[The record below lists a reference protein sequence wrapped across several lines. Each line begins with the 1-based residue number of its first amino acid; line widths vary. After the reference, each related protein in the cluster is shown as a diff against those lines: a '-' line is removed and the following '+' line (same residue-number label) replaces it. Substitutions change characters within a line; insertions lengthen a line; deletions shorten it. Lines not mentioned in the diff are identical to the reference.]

1 MELHDKLRQVRA
13 AWSARYGQE
22 PTTEELRRALELS
35 PQQWLDLLRGQ
46 ALARPLTVATALQDL
61 EDLTPETSDTTLEDG
76 PFINDVM
83 LLLGR
88 LDPSLRQVI
97 QHVVLGGWSYRRTAA
112 LMKVSPMTVQRRLKR
127 GLAQLREALN
137 PHPVASV
144 APAC

>member
-22 PTTEELRRALELS
+22 PTAEELRRALELS

-46 ALARPLTVATALQDL
+46 ALARPLAVATALHDL
-61 EDLTPETSDTTLEDG
+61 EDLAQETSETTLEEG
-76 PFINDVM
+76 PLIHDVM

-88 LDPSLRQVI
+88 LDPSLREVV